1 MRSMGGGGGGRIER
15 HNGRVWRSLWGR
27 GGGSIGGDA
36 GYIGEAVSVGWGGKG
51 YIERG

>member
-1 MRSMGGGGGGRIER
+1 MGGYGGHFGAE
-15 HNGRVWRSLWGR
+15 